1 MTDAQ
6 DRLTAAL
13 SDRYR
18 LERELGQGGM
28 ATVYLAHDLKHDRQV
43 AIKVLRPELAAVV
56 GAERF
61 LAEIRV
67 TANLQHP
74 YILPLHDS
82 GEAGGFVFYVMPYVD
97 GESLRDR
104 LTREKQLPVE
114 DALRIATEIA
124 GALDYAHRR
133 GVIHRDI
140 KPENVLLH
148 EGQAL
153 VADFGIALAMSAAGS
168 SRMTETGMSL
178 GTPHY
183 MSPEQAMGERDI
195 TAKTDIYALGCV
207 LYEMLLGEPPFTGPT
222 AQAIVAK
229 VMTEDPRP
237 ITTQRR
243 TVPPHVEGAVF
254 TALQKL
260 PADRFPT
267 AADFASAIARPG
279 SQYVA
284 ATNWATGL
292 RPTPAR
298 RRNRVVMGLTGVAV
312 VAAAVAIP
320 LLWRRVRPAAEAP
333 SRHFQ
338 IVLPDSAPLDFF
350 APSYFGEGRPALA
363 LSPDGSVLVYV
374 ARVGRTTHLYQHR
387 LDRDEFTPIASTEG
401 AADPFFSPDGKW
413 VGFVASAELRKVQ
426 LAGGTPVTIAP
437 VQAPFGMTWLKDGRI
452 LAITSVGP
460 MWISATGGE
469 WRPMPDAAGR
479 AWAVYPQIIPGEQWG
494 LSGGWGLYLYRLAD
508 GHTLRLASGRTIPA
522 DSFSTDALGGSGPL
536 YAASGHVLYVAD
548 STLMALP
555 LDPAG
560 PKVLGPPAPILS
572 GVRREAWGGPGQMA
586 LAGDGTFI
594 YAPGGNAGRAVAV
607 WVDAGG
613 RVRDTLPLP
622 RGAYYDVAVSP
633 DGGRLALETTTST
646 GTVEG
651 TVADVATGLA
661 RARPGDSNLGGSRR
675 TEGDEAFFW
684 PDSRRVVVEVG
695 QRSIAYSV
703 VGPPAADTLMPAGW
717 QVLAVSPDA
726 RWFAARGSADSNG
739 LWLAPRD
746 GRGPHQPLPVRV
758 GPSTFRPAFSPDSR
772 WVVYRSVDGLYISP
786 VPATGETFKV
796 APLDATEPLWSPRGD
811 AIYYRTGPRWMTVP
825 IATSGGFR
833 AAEPRLLF
841 SGRFLQISGKSY
853 GVGPDGRFLLLV
865 GPPQETTT
873 RLNVITN
880 FFGELR
886 HLAPAG
892 RGK

>member
-1 MTDAQ
+1 VTDTLE
-6 DRLTAAL
+6 RLRTTLA
-13 SDRYR
+13 DRYR
-18 LERELGQGGM
+18 LERELGAGGM
-28 ATVYLAHDLKHDRQV
+28 ATVYLAHDLKHDRRV

-82 GEAGGFVFYVMPYVD
+82 GEAGGSVFYVMPYVE

-114 DALRIATEIA
+114 DALRIATEVA

-140 KPENVLLH
+140 KPENILLH

-153 VADFGIALAMSAAGS
+153 VADFGIALAMSSAGA

-183 MSPEQAMGERDI
+183 MSPEQAMGERDV

-207 LYEMLLGEPPFTGPT
+207 LYEMLLGEPPFTGPS

-229 VMTEDPRP
+229 VMTEEPRP
-237 ITTQRR
+237 ICAQRR
-243 TVPPHVEGAVF
+243 TVPPHVEAAIL

-267 AADFASAIARPG
+267 AADFANAIARPG

-284 ATNWATGL
+284 NTNWATGRRL
-292 RPTPAR
+292 TPAR
-298 RRNRVVMGLTGVAV
+298 RAGRMAVALGGVAV
-312 VAAAVAIP
+312 ITAAVAVP
-320 LLWRRVRPAAEAP
+320 LLWRRGRPASEAP
-333 SRHFQ
+333 SRRFHL
-338 IVLPDSAPLDFF
+338 ILPDSAPLDYF

-363 LSPDGSVLVYV
+363 LSPDGKVLVYV
-374 ARVGRTTHLYQHR
+374 ARVKHGTQLYQHR
-387 LDRDEFTPIASTEG
+387 LDQDGFAPITGTEG
-401 AADPFFSPDGKW
+401 AADPFFSPDGNW
-413 VGFVASAELRKVQ
+413 VGFVASGELRKVQ
-426 LAGGTPVTIAP
+426 LTGGPPVTVAP
-437 VQAPFGMTWLKDGRI
+437 VQAPFGMAWLKDGRI
-452 LAITSVGP
+452 ITIAAVGP
-460 MWISATGGE
+460 MWVNATGGE
-469 WRPMPDAAGR
+469 WQPLPSGSGT
-479 AWAVYPQIIPGEQWG
+479 AWAVYPQVIPGERWG
-494 LSGGWGLYLYRLAD
+494 LSGGWGLYLYRFAD
-508 GHTLRLASGRTIPA
+508 GLLLRLASGRTLPA
-522 DSFSTDALGGSGPL
+522 ESSSADALGGSGPL
-536 YAASGHVLYVAD
+536 YAASGHVLYIAD

-555 LDPAG
+555 FDPAK
-560 PKVLGPPAPILS
+560 PDVLGPPVPVVA
-572 GVRREAWGGPGQMA
+572 GVRREAWGGASQMA

-594 YAPGGNAGRAVAV
+594 YAPGGNAGRAVAI
-607 WVDAGG
+607 WADATG

-622 RGAYYDVAVSP
+622 RGAYYDLAVSR
-633 DGGRLALETTTST
+633 DGQRLALETTNST
-646 GTVEG
+646 GKVEG
-651 TVADVATGLA
+651 TVVDAATGLS
-661 RARPGDSNLGGSRR
+661 RARPGDSD
-675 TEGDEAFFW
+675 EGNEAFFW
-684 PDSRRVVVEVG
+684 PDGRRVVVLSG
-695 QRSIAYSV
+695 GRSIAYSV

-717 QVLAVSPDA
+717 QVLAVSPNA
-726 RWFAARGSADSNG
+726 RWFVTRGTGDSSG
-739 LWLAPRD
+739 LWLAPRE
-746 GRGPHQPLPVRV
+746 GRGPRARLPVRV

-772 WVVYRSVDGLYISP
+772 WVVYRSVDGLYVSP
-786 VPATGETFKV
+786 VPATGEVFKV
-796 APLDATEPLWSPRGD
+796 APLDATEPLWAPRGY

-825 IATSGGFR
+825 ISTSGSFR

-841 SGRFLQISGKSY
+841 TGRFLQIAGKSY

-886 HLAPAG
+886 RLAPTG
-892 RGK
+892 RGR